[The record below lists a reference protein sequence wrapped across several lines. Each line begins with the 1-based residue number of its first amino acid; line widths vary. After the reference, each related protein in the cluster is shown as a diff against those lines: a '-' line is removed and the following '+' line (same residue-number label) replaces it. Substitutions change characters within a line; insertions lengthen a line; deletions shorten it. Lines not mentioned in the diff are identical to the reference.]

1 MLKIKAK
8 NIDGF
13 IAKLKK
19 HQLIVEGQVT
29 ETKRRL
35 VRDIFTDLVQGSP
48 QWSGNLA
55 SNWYIEFHGNTAKY
69 KKIRDYKVRDWRRK
83 DPYHVGKDPAVT
95 KTLNRELPKIAD
107 IRWNSKIQ
115 IVNYAPYAASV
126 EMGVG
131 PEGRKIRDVNYKYG
145 QIAMAGYVVAKY
157 SQLRTLKRRV

>member
-35 VRDIFTDLVQGSP
+35 VRDIFTDLVEGSP

-55 SNWYIEFHGNTAKY
+55 SNWYIEFHGSTGNYSKIEGY
-69 KKIRDYKVRDWRRK
+69 KDKNWYRK
-83 DPYHVGKDPAVT
+83 NPYQVGSEPTVT
-95 KTLNRELPKIAD
+95 RTLNRELPKVAD
-107 IRWNSKIQ
+107 IRWNSKVQ
-115 IVNYAPYAASV
+115 IVNYTPYAASV

-131 PEGRKIRDVNYKYG
+131 PGGRPIRDVNYKHG

>member
-1 MLKIKAK
+1 MLKVKAK

-19 HQLIVEGQVT
+19 HQLLVEGQVA

-55 SNWYIEFHGNTAKY
+55 SNWYIEFHGSTGKY
-69 KKIRDYKVRDWRRK
+69 SKIRGYKSKDWRRD
-83 DPYHVGKDPAVT
+83 DPYYAGADPAVS
-95 KTLNRELPKIAD
+95 KTLARELPKIAD
-107 IRWNSKIQ
+107 IRWNSKVQ
-115 IVNYAPYAASV
+115 IVNYTPYAPYV

-131 PEGRKIRDVNYKYG
+131 PDGKKIRDVNYKYG

>member
-69 KKIRDYKVRDWRRK
+69 KKIRDYKVRDWRRE
-83 DPYHVGKDPAVT
+83 DPYHVGKDPAVI